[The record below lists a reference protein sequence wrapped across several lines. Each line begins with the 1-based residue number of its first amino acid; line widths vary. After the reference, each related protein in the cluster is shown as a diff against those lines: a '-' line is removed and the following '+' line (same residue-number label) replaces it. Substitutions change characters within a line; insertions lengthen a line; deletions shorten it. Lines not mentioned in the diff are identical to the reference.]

1 MKFKDILLII
11 LVVAALG
18 VAGIFLT
25 PEKLSTKEEDH
36 AIQNR
41 KEIIKA
47 LDGAEGDTTML
58 DEAIKRERQEQKTK
72 DSL

>member
-1 MKFKDILLII
+1 MKFKDILLIVV
-11 LVVAALG
+11 VVAALG

-47 LDGAEGDTTML
+47 LEGVEADTTLL
-58 DEAIKRERQEQKTK
+58 DDAMKKERQEQKTK
-72 DSL
+72 DSI